1 MGWHIGSKRRTSRR
15 HQLAGQSKNANK
27 QNRNVPTHIFRK
39 IVEGYRGNLACLQRG
54 ALHSEVEQITFN
66 SKITPHQLNILRIA
80 DSDESEDFLEYAAI
94 INSWDLVITTASTV
108 AHMAAGIGIPTWV
121 LLPKVPDW
129 RWGLEGDTTFWYP
142 SIRLFRQTK
151 RGNWDHVAE
160 RVAEALHDQF

>member
-1 MGWHIGSKRRTSRR
+1 MGWHIGAKEEPVVGINWRGNR
-15 HQLAGQSKNANK
+15 KDANK
-27 QNRNVPTHIFRK
+27 QNRNVPTQIFRK

-94 INSWDLVITTASTV
+94 INSCDLVITTASTV
-108 AHMAAGIGIPTWV
+108 AHIAAGIGIPTWV
-121 LLPKVPDW
+121 LVPKVPDW

-151 RGNWDHVAE
+151 RGNWGDVAE